1 MHQVDIDDVRL
12 KRALIR
18 KLAQLV
24 ESGEASPPTE
34 LLRRVPRSWS
44 GVVVA
49 SASPHEIAPQEIYR
63 SACRSVVAVGKLFL
77 CSKCGKR
84 HASTA
89 SGFVIAKSGLV
100 VTNFHVVDDSDKEA
114 LGCLF
119 LDGTVYPVQSV
130 VCADR
135 RNDLAVLQVPADD
148 LVPLPLGDEPAV
160 GAPVYV
166 LSHPAGRLFTFT
178 AGTVSRYFSYGNG
191 RSEDEHTSGTT
202 SPSESRTRL
211 MTITADFGRGSSGAP
226 VLDARGA
233 VVGVARKTKSI
244 YHNSEDDA
252 QRRLQMVLK
261 HCVPLQA
268 LRDLGLRSVTG

>member
-1 MHQVDIDDVRL
+1 MLNMIEFECGCIGYHTPDPLKKLYLYRCDD
-12 KRALIR
+12 
-18 KLAQLV
+18 
-24 ESGEASPPTE
+24 P
-34 LLRRVPRSWS
+34 
-44 GVVVA
+44 
-49 SASPHEIAPQEIYR
+49 
-63 SACRSVVAVGKLFL
+63 
-77 CSKCGKR
+77 
-84 HASTA
+84 
-89 SGFVIAKSGLV
+89 
-100 VTNFHVVDDSDKEA
+100 
-114 LGCLF
+114 
-119 LDGTVYPVQSV
+119 DG
-130 VCADR
+130 
-135 RNDLAVLQVPADD
+135 
-148 LVPLPLGDEPAV
+148 
-160 GAPVYV
+160 
-166 LSHPAGRLFTFT
+166 H
-178 AGTVSRYFSYGNG
+178 YGNG